1 MADANGDQ
9 GEDQSGGGERLDD
22 ASSIV
27 LVRDPEQESR
37 GGFEVLMVERHVESE
52 FAGGAYVFPGGKVDD
67 RDRDLDPDLWAELEL
82 AEVAERM
89 RVDRDLALGLH
100 VAAVRETFEE
110 AGILL
115 ARRGGELVTTAD
127 LESGSFEEARSR
139 LSSREEQ
146 WDWREWLAD
155 EGLVLDLGA
164 LAWWSWWVTPQGM
177 PRRYDTR
184 FFVARAPEE
193 QVDVHDQI
201 EITDARWITPQE
213 ALTAAREDRV
223 RVVYPTRKNLEA
235 LAEHSSGAEVLE
247 AARSGRAD
255 TRRIEP
261 EIVRKE
267 DGEVWLRHP
276 YQEGLE
282 RLVEAP

>member
-1 MADANGDQ
+1 MTDAKAGDE
-9 GEDQSGGGERLDD
+9 GGSSGDGERLDD
-22 ASSIV
+22 AASVV
-27 LVRDPEQESR
+27 LLRDPRHQGR
-37 GGFEVLMVERHVESE
+37 AGFEVLMVERHVESE

-67 RDRDLDPDLWAELEL
+67 LDRDLDDARWSGLDLETAS
-82 AEVAERM
+82 ERM
-89 RVDRDLALGLH
+89 RVERDLALGLH

-115 ARRGGELVTTAD
+115 ARRRGEMLTSAD
-127 LESGSFEEARSR
+127 LERDSFTEARSR
-139 LSSREEQ
+139 LSSRDER

-155 EGLVLDLGA
+155 EDLVLDLGA
-164 LAWWSWWVTPQGM
+164 LGWWSWWVTPQGM

-184 FFVARAPEE
+184 FFVARAPDE
-193 QVDVHDQI
+193 QVDVYDQI
-201 EITDARWITPQE
+201 EITDARWITPGE
-213 ALTAAREDRV
+213 ALEAARENRV

-235 LAEHSSGAEVLE
+235 LIGHTSGDEVLE

-267 DGEVWLRHP
+267 EGEVWLRHP

-282 RLVEAP
+282 QLLEAP